1 MINLRILF
9 CFVLMALST
18 TLQAERFVVESEGT
32 ALKTAELPYSV
43 YEARAISNAL
53 QLVLHTGA
61 QSLDSFS
68 LVENGKVLFD
78 QISAQS
84 NVQIAGYRVLSTKDH
99 GDKVSAR
106 LKILLLPENQ
116 NETQISCRQPN
127 NLDLAFK
134 WQGLS
139 IKKSMPFW
147 VRFDELSLTH
157 TIGAMMAANRKFNF
171 QENNS
176 ERSTTSSGYS
186 LYENEN
192 ENTPKRSIPN
202 YLLTLSLDLDVKTT
216 NVIQRKKVLLV
227 KAKSELFR
235 KSKALNGTETK
246 TEMEIEKSGMF
257 VGGSN
262 SRRRDL
268 ESIQEAVFKLAVESI
283 TQTLNHLECMNFTG
297 KIKLKNGNLE
307 IDYGLQDG
315 LSPDDIFSSIQS
327 GTQQYYFTVKQ
338 MNNTSTTLH
347 ALTQGKTGKSF
358 DGLNIKL
365 LERY

>member
-1 MINLRILF
+1 MMINLRILF
-9 CFVLMALST
+9 CFVLMTLST

-147 VRFDELSLTH
+147 VQFDELSLTH
-157 TIGAMMAANRKFNF
+157 TIEAMMAANRKFNF

-186 LYENEN
+186 LYEN

-268 ESIQEAVFKLAVESI
+268 ESIQEAVFELAVGSI
-283 TQTLNHLECMNFTG
+283 TQTLHHLECMNFSG
-297 KIKLKNGNLE
+297 KIKLKNENLE

-338 MNNTSTTLH
+338 MNNTSTILH

-358 DGLNIKL
+358 DGLSIKL

>member
-1 MINLRILF
+1 MKNLPILF

-18 TLQAERFVVESEGT
+18 TAHAERFVVESEGT

-53 QLVLHTGA
+53 QLVLQTGA

-106 LKILLLPENQ
+106 LEILLLPENQ

-134 WQGLS
+134 WQGFS
-139 IKKSMPFW
+139 IKKSLPFW
-147 VRFDELSLTH
+147 VQFDELSLTQ
-157 TIGAMMAANRKFNF
+157 TIEAMMATNSKFNF
-171 QENNS
+171 QKNNPY
-176 ERSTTSSGYS
+176 RSTTSSSYS

-192 ENTPKRSIPN
+192 APVRSTPN

-216 NVIQRKKVLLV
+216 NLLQRKKVLSV
-227 KAKSELFR
+227 KAQSELFR
-235 KSKALNGTETK
+235 KSQALNGAESK
-246 TEMEIEKSGMF
+246 TEIEIEKSSMF
-257 VGGSN
+257 VSGSN
-262 SRRRDL
+262 SRRRDS
-268 ESIQEAVFKLAVESI
+268 ESIQAAVFELALESI
-283 TQTLNHLECMNFTG
+283 TQTLQHLECKSFSG
-297 KIKLKNGNLE
+297 KIKLKNKNLE

-315 LSPDDIFSSIQS
+315 LSPDDIFSSVQS

-347 ALTQGKTGKSF
+347 ALTQGKAGKSF
-358 DGLNIKL
+358 DGLSIKL

>member
-1 MINLRILF
+1 MDNLRILF

-18 TLQAERFVVESEGT
+18 SLQAERFVVESEGT

-53 QLVLHTGA
+53 QLVLQTGA

-147 VRFDELSLTH
+147 LQFDERSLAQ
-157 TIGAMMAANRKFNF
+157 TIEAMMAANRKFNF

-176 ERSTTSSGYS
+176 DRSTTSSSYS
-186 LYENEN
+186 LYEN

-202 YLLTLSLDLDVKTT
+202 YLLTLSLDLDVKTS

-268 ESIQEAVFKLAVESI
+268 DSIQEAVFKLAVESI
-283 TQTLNHLECMNFTG
+283 TQTLHHLECMNFSG
-297 KIKLKNGNLE
+297 KIKLKNKNLE

-315 LSPDDIFSSIQS
+315 LSPDDIFSSVQS

-347 ALTQGKTGKSF
+347 ALTQGKAGKSF
-358 DGLNIKL
+358 DGLSIKL

>member
-1 MINLRILF
+1 MKNLQILF

-18 TLQAERFVVESEGT
+18 TLHAERFVVESEGT

-127 NLDLAFK
+127 NLDLAFQ

-147 VRFDELSLTH
+147 VQFDELSLTQ
-157 TIGAMMAANRKFNF
+157 TIEAMMAANRKFNF

-176 ERSTTSSGYS
+176 DRSTTSSSYS
-186 LYENEN
+186 LYEN

-235 KSKALNGTETK
+235 KSKALNATETK
-246 TEMEIEKSGMF
+246 TDMEIEKSAMF

-268 ESIQEAVFKLAVESI
+268 ESIQEAVFELAVESI
-283 TQTLNHLECMNFTG
+283 TKTLHQLECMNFSG
-297 KIKLKNGNLE
+297 KIKLKNENLE

-358 DGLNIKL
+358 DGLSIKL

>member
-1 MINLRILF
+1 MMVNLRILF

-139 IKKSMPFW
+139 TKKSMPFW
-147 VRFDELSLTH
+147 VQFDELSLTH
-157 TIGAMMAANRKFNF
+157 TIEAMMAANRKFNF

-186 LYENEN
+186 LYEN

-268 ESIQEAVFKLAVESI
+268 ESIQEAVFQLAVDSI
-283 TQTLNHLECMNFTG
+283 TQTLHHLECMNFSG
-297 KIKLKNGNLE
+297 KIKLKNENLE

-358 DGLNIKL
+358 DGLSIKL

>member
-1 MINLRILF
+1 MDNLRILF

-18 TLQAERFVVESEGT
+18 SLQAERFVVESEGT

-106 LKILLLPENQ
+106 LEILLLPENQ

-139 IKKSMPFW
+139 IKKSLPFW
-147 VRFDELSLTH
+147 VQFDELSLTQ
-157 TIGAMMAANRKFNF
+157 TIEAMMAANPKFNF

-176 ERSTTSSGYS
+176 DRSSTSSSYS
-186 LYENEN
+186 LYESG
-192 ENTPKRSIPN
+192 NTPKRSIPN

-216 NVIQRKKVLLV
+216 NVIQRKKVLVV

-268 ESIQEAVFKLAVESI
+268 ESIQEAVFELAVGSI
-283 TQTLNHLECMNFTG
+283 TQTLHHLECMNFSG
-297 KIKLKNGNLE
+297 KIKLKNENLE

-347 ALTQGKTGKSF
+347 ALTQGKTGKYF
-358 DGLNIKL
+358 DGLSIKL

>member
-1 MINLRILF
+1 MMKNLQILF
-9 CFVLMALST
+9 CFVLIALST
-18 TLQAERFVVESEGT
+18 TLRAERFVVESEGT

-106 LKILLLPENQ
+106 LKVLLLPENQ

-127 NLDLAFK
+127 NLDLAFQ

-147 VRFDELSLTH
+147 VQFDELSLTQ
-157 TIGAMMAANRKFNF
+157 TIEAMMAANRKFNF

-176 ERSTTSSGYS
+176 DRSTTSSSYS
-186 LYENEN
+186 LYEN

-268 ESIQEAVFKLAVESI
+268 DSIQEAVFKLAVESI
-283 TQTLNHLECMNFTG
+283 TQTLHHLECINFSG
-297 KIKLKNGNLE
+297 KIKLKNKNLE

-315 LSPDDIFSSIQS
+315 LSPDDIFSSVQS

-358 DGLNIKL
+358 DGLSIKL

>member
-1 MINLRILF
+1 MDNLRILF

-18 TLQAERFVVESEGT
+18 SLQAERFVVESEGT

-53 QLVLHTGA
+53 QLVLQTGA

-106 LKILLLPENQ
+106 LEILLLPENQ

-139 IKKSMPFW
+139 IKKSLPFW
-147 VRFDELSLTH
+147 VQFDELSLTQ
-157 TIGAMMAANRKFNF
+157 TIEAMMAANPKFNF

-176 ERSTTSSGYS
+176 DRSSTSSSYS
-186 LYENEN
+186 LYESG
-192 ENTPKRSIPN
+192 NTPKRSIPN

-216 NVIQRKKVLLV
+216 NVIQRKKVLVV

-257 VGGSN
+257 VAGSN

-268 ESIQEAVFKLAVESI
+268 ESIQEAVFELAVGSI
-283 TQTLNHLECMNFTG
+283 TQTLHHLECMNFSG
-297 KIKLKNGNLE
+297 KIKLKNENLE

-347 ALTQGKTGKSF
+347 ALTQGKTGKYF
-358 DGLNIKL
+358 DGLSIKL

>member
-1 MINLRILF
+1 MLNNLQILF
-9 CFVLMALST
+9 CFVLIALST
-18 TLQAERFVVESEGT
+18 TLRAERFVVESEGT

-106 LKILLLPENQ
+106 LKVLLLPENQ

-127 NLDLAFK
+127 NLDLAFQ

-147 VRFDELSLTH
+147 VQFDELSLTQ
-157 TIGAMMAANRKFNF
+157 TIEAMMAANRKFNF

-176 ERSTTSSGYS
+176 DRSTTSSSYS
-186 LYENEN
+186 LYEN

-202 YLLTLSLDLDVKTT
+202 YLLTLSLDLDVKTS

-268 ESIQEAVFKLAVESI
+268 DSIQDAVFKLAVESI
-283 TQTLNHLECMNFTG
+283 TQTLHHLECMNFSG
-297 KIKLKNGNLE
+297 KIKLKNKNLE

-315 LSPDDIFSSIQS
+315 LSPDDIFSSVQS

-358 DGLNIKL
+358 DGLSIKL

>member
-1 MINLRILF
+1 MT
-9 CFVLMALST
+9 LST

-147 VRFDELSLTH
+147 VQFDEQSLAQ
-157 TIGAMMAANRKFNF
+157 TIEAMMAANRKFNF

-176 ERSTTSSGYS
+176 DRSTTSSSYS
-186 LYENEN
+186 LYEN

-262 SRRRDL
+262 SRRQDL
-268 ESIQEAVFKLAVESI
+268 ESIQKAVFELAVESI
-283 TQTLNHLECMNFTG
+283 TKTLHHLECMNFSG
-297 KIKLKNGNLE
+297 KIKFKNKNLE

-315 LSPDDIFSSIQS
+315 LTPDDIFSTIQS

-358 DGLNIKL
+358 DGLSIKL

>member
-1 MINLRILF
+1 MVNLRILF

-32 ALKTAELPYSV
+32 ALKTAQLPYSV

-127 NLDLAFK
+127 NLDLAFQ

-147 VRFDELSLTH
+147 VQFDELSLTH
-157 TIGAMMAANRKFNF
+157 TIEAMMAANRKFNF

-186 LYENEN
+186 LYEN

-262 SRRRDL
+262 SRRQDL
-268 ESIQEAVFKLAVESI
+268 ESIQEAVFELAVESI
-283 TQTLNHLECMNFTG
+283 TQTLHHLECMNFSG
-297 KIKLKNGNLE
+297 KIKLKNKNLE
-307 IDYGLQDG
+307 IDYCLQDG
-315 LSPDDIFSSIQS
+315 LSPDDIFSSVQS

-358 DGLNIKL
+358 DGLSIKL

>member
-1 MINLRILF
+1 MDNLRILF

-18 TLQAERFVVESEGT
+18 SLQAERFVVESEGT

-127 NLDLAFK
+127 NLDLAFQ

-139 IKKSMPFW
+139 IKKSLPFW
-147 VRFDELSLTH
+147 VQFDELSLTQ
-157 TIGAMMAANRKFNF
+157 TIEAMMAANPKFNF

-176 ERSTTSSGYS
+176 DRSSTSSSYS
-186 LYENEN
+186 LYESGHA
-192 ENTPKRSIPN
+192 PKRSIPN
-202 YLLTLSLDLDVKTT
+202 YLLTLSLDLDVKTS

-268 ESIQEAVFKLAVESI
+268 ESIQEAAFELAVGSI
-283 TQTLNHLECMNFTG
+283 TQTLHHLECMNFSG
-297 KIKLKNGNLE
+297 KIKLKNENLE

-358 DGLNIKL
+358 DGLSIKL
-365 LERY
+365 LDRY

>member
-1 MINLRILF
+1 MDNLRILF

-18 TLQAERFVVESEGT
+18 SLQAERFVVESEGT

-53 QLVLHTGA
+53 QLVLQTGA

-106 LKILLLPENQ
+106 LEILLLPENQ

-139 IKKSMPFW
+139 IKKSLPFW
-147 VRFDELSLTH
+147 VQFDELSLTQ
-157 TIGAMMAANRKFNF
+157 TIEAMMAANPKFNF
-171 QENNS
+171 LENNS
-176 ERSTTSSGYS
+176 DRSSTSSSYS
-186 LYENEN
+186 LYESG
-192 ENTPKRSIPN
+192 NTPKRSIPN

-216 NVIQRKKVLLV
+216 NVIQRKKVLVV

-257 VGGSN
+257 VAGSN

-268 ESIQEAVFKLAVESI
+268 ESIQEAVFELAVGSI
-283 TQTLNHLECMNFTG
+283 TQTLHHLECMNFSG
-297 KIKLKNGNLE
+297 KIKLKNENLE

-347 ALTQGKTGKSF
+347 ALTQGKAGKSF
-358 DGLNIKL
+358 DGLSIKL

>member
-1 MINLRILF
+1 
-9 CFVLMALST
+9 MALST

-147 VRFDELSLTH
+147 VQFDELSLTQ
-157 TIGAMMAANRKFNF
+157 TIEAMMAANRKFNF

-186 LYENEN
+186 LYEN

-268 ESIQEAVFKLAVESI
+268 ESIQEAVFELAVESI
-283 TQTLNHLECMNFTG
+283 TQTLHHLECMNFSG
-297 KIKLKNGNLE
+297 KIKLKNENLE

-358 DGLNIKL
+358 DGLSIKL

>member
-1 MINLRILF
+1 MLNNLQILF
-9 CFVLMALST
+9 CFVLIALST
-18 TLQAERFVVESEGT
+18 TLRAERFVVESEGT
-32 ALKTAELPYSV
+32 ALKNAELPYNV

-106 LKILLLPENQ
+106 LKVLLLPENQ

-147 VRFDELSLTH
+147 VQFDELSLTQ
-157 TIGAMMAANRKFNF
+157 TIEAMMAANRKFNF

-176 ERSTTSSGYS
+176 DRSTTSSSYS
-186 LYENEN
+186 LYEN

-202 YLLTLSLDLDVKTT
+202 YLLTLSLDLDVKTS

-227 KAKSELFR
+227 KAKSQLFR

-268 ESIQEAVFKLAVESI
+268 DSIQEAVFKLAVESI
-283 TQTLNHLECMNFTG
+283 TQTLHHLECMNFSG
-297 KIKLKNGNLE
+297 KIKLKNKNLE

-315 LSPDDIFSSIQS
+315 LSPDDIFSSVQS

-358 DGLNIKL
+358 DGLSIKL

>member
-1 MINLRILF
+1 MDNLRILF

-18 TLQAERFVVESEGT
+18 SLQAERFVVESEGT

-53 QLVLHTGA
+53 QLVLQTGA

-106 LKILLLPENQ
+106 LEILLLPENQ

-139 IKKSMPFW
+139 IKKSLPFW
-147 VRFDELSLTH
+147 VQFDELSLTQ
-157 TIGAMMAANRKFNF
+157 TIEAMMAANPKFNF

-176 ERSTTSSGYS
+176 DRSSTSSSYS
-186 LYENEN
+186 LYESG
-192 ENTPKRSIPN
+192 NTPKRSIPN
-202 YLLTLSLDLDVKTT
+202 YLLSLSLDLDAKTT
-216 NVIQRKKVLLV
+216 HVIQRKKVLVV

-268 ESIQEAVFKLAVESI
+268 ESIQEAVFELAVGSI
-283 TQTLNHLECMNFTG
+283 TQTLHHLECMNFSG
-297 KIKLKNGNLE
+297 KIKLKNENLE

-347 ALTQGKTGKSF
+347 ALTQGKTGKYF
-358 DGLNIKL
+358 DGLSIKL

>member
-1 MINLRILF
+1 MDNLRILF

-18 TLQAERFVVESEGT
+18 SLQAERFVVESEGT

-53 QLVLHTGA
+53 QLVLQTGA

-106 LKILLLPENQ
+106 LEILLLPENQ

-147 VRFDELSLTH
+147 VQFDELSLTQ
-157 TIGAMMAANRKFNF
+157 TIEAMMAANRKFNF

-176 ERSTTSSGYS
+176 DRSTTSSSYS
-186 LYENEN
+186 LYEN

-202 YLLTLSLDLDVKTT
+202 YLLTLSLDLDAKTT
-216 NVIQRKKVLLV
+216 HVIQRKKVLVV

-268 ESIQEAVFKLAVESI
+268 ESIQEAVFELAVGSI
-283 TQTLNHLECMNFTG
+283 TQTLHHLECMNFSG
-297 KIKLKNGNLE
+297 KIKLKNKNLE

-315 LSPDDIFSSIQS
+315 LSPDDIFSSVQS

-347 ALTQGKTGKSF
+347 ALTQGKTGKYF
-358 DGLNIKL
+358 DGLSIKL

>member
-1 MINLRILF
+1 
-9 CFVLMALST
+9 MALTT
-18 TLQAERFVVESEGT
+18 TLHAERFVVESEGT
-32 ALKTAELPYSV
+32 ARKTAELPYSV

-53 QLVLHTGA
+53 QLVLQTGA

-106 LKILLLPENQ
+106 LEILLLPTDQ
-116 NETQISCRQPN
+116 NETQMSCRQPN
-127 NLDLAFK
+127 NLDLTFE
-134 WQGLS
+134 WQGFS
-139 IKKSMPFW
+139 IKKSLPFW
-147 VRFDELSLTH
+147 VQFDELSLTQ
-157 TIGAMMAANRKFNF
+157 TIEAMMATDRKFNF
-171 QENNS
+171 QKNNS
-176 ERSTTSSGYS
+176 DRVTTSSSYS

-192 ENTPKRSIPN
+192 TPVSSPPN
-202 YLLTLSLDLDVKTT
+202 YLLTLALDLDVKTT
-216 NVIQRKKVLLV
+216 NVLQQKKVLLV

-235 KSKALNGTETK
+235 KSQALNGAEPK

-257 VGGSN
+257 VSGSN

-268 ESIQEAVFKLAVESI
+268 ESIQAAVFELASESI
-283 TQTLNHLECMNFTG
+283 TQTLQHLECMNFSG
-297 KIKLKNGNLE
+297 KIRHKNKNLE

-315 LSPDDIFSSIQS
+315 LSPDDIFSSLQS
-327 GTQQYYFTVKQ
+327 GTQQYYFTVKR

-347 ALTQGKTGKSF
+347 ALTPGKAGKSF

-365 LERY
+365 LERF

>member
-1 MINLRILF
+1 MMINLRILF

-147 VRFDELSLTH
+147 VQFDELSLTH
-157 TIGAMMAANRKFNF
+157 TIEAMMAANRKFNF

-186 LYENEN
+186 LYEN

-268 ESIQEAVFKLAVESI
+268 ESIQDAVFELAVESI
-283 TQTLNHLECMNFTG
+283 TQTLHHLECMNFSG
-297 KIKLKNGNLE
+297 KIKLKNENLE

-358 DGLNIKL
+358 DGLSIKL

>member
-1 MINLRILF
+1 MDNLRILF

-18 TLQAERFVVESEGT
+18 SLQAERFVVESEGT

-106 LKILLLPENQ
+106 LEILLLPENQ

-139 IKKSMPFW
+139 IKKSLPFW
-147 VRFDELSLTH
+147 VQFDELSLTQ
-157 TIGAMMAANRKFNF
+157 TIEAMMAANPKFNF

-176 ERSTTSSGYS
+176 DRSSTSSSYS
-186 LYENEN
+186 LYESG
-192 ENTPKRSIPN
+192 NTPKRSIPN

-268 ESIQEAVFKLAVESI
+268 ESIQEAVFELAVGSI
-283 TQTLNHLECMNFTG
+283 TQTLHHLECMNFSG
-297 KIKLKNGNLE
+297 KIKLKNENLE

-347 ALTQGKTGKSF
+347 ALTQGKTGKYF
-358 DGLNIKL
+358 DGLSIKL

>member
-1 MINLRILF
+1 LMDNLRILF

-18 TLQAERFVVESEGT
+18 SLQAERFVVESEGT

-53 QLVLHTGA
+53 QLVLQTGA

-106 LKILLLPENQ
+106 LEILLLPENQ

-139 IKKSMPFW
+139 IKKSLPFW
-147 VRFDELSLTH
+147 VQFDELSLTQ
-157 TIGAMMAANRKFNF
+157 TIEAMMAANPKFNF

-176 ERSTTSSGYS
+176 DRSSTSSSYS
-186 LYENEN
+186 LYESG
-192 ENTPKRSIPN
+192 NTPKRSIPN
-202 YLLTLSLDLDVKTT
+202 YLLTLSLDLDAKTT
-216 NVIQRKKVLLV
+216 HVIQRKKVLVV

-268 ESIQEAVFKLAVESI
+268 ESIQEAVFELAVGSI
-283 TQTLNHLECMNFTG
+283 TQTLHHLECMNFSG
-297 KIKLKNGNLE
+297 KIKLKNENLE

-347 ALTQGKTGKSF
+347 ALTQGKTGKYF
-358 DGLNIKL
+358 DGLSIKL

>member
-1 MINLRILF
+1 M
-9 CFVLMALST
+9 VLST
-18 TLQAERFVVESEGT
+18 ALQAERFVVESEGT
-32 ALKTAELPYSV
+32 ALKTAELPYRV

-147 VRFDELSLTH
+147 VQFDELSLTH
-157 TIGAMMAANRKFNF
+157 TIEAMMAANRKFNF
-171 QENNS
+171 QESNS
-176 ERSTTSSGYS
+176 DRSTTSSGYS
-186 LYENEN
+186 LYEN

-268 ESIQEAVFKLAVESI
+268 ESIQEAVFELAVESI
-283 TQTLNHLECMNFTG
+283 TQTLHHLECMNFSG
-297 KIKLKNGNLE
+297 EIKLKNENLE

-347 ALTQGKTGKSF
+347 ALTPGKTGKSF

-365 LERY
+365 LERF

>member
-1 MINLRILF
+1 
-9 CFVLMALST
+9 MALSSSAH
-18 TLQAERFVVESEGT
+18 AERFVVESEGT

-53 QLVLHTGA
+53 QLVLQTGA

-106 LKILLLPENQ
+106 LEILLLPENQ

-134 WQGLS
+134 WQGFS
-139 IKKSMPFW
+139 IKKSLPFW
-147 VRFDELSLTH
+147 VQFDELSLTQ
-157 TIGAMMAANRKFNF
+157 TIEAMMATNSKFNF
-171 QENNS
+171 QENNPY
-176 ERSTTSSGYS
+176 RSTTSSSYS

-192 ENTPKRSIPN
+192 APVRSTPN

-216 NVIQRKKVLLV
+216 NLLQRKKVLSV
-227 KAKSELFR
+227 KAQSELFR
-235 KSKALNGTETK
+235 KSQALNGAESK
-246 TEMEIEKSGMF
+246 TEIEIEKSSMF
-257 VGGSN
+257 VSGSN
-262 SRRRDL
+262 SRRRDS
-268 ESIQEAVFKLAVESI
+268 ESIQAAVFELALESI
-283 TQTLNHLECMNFTG
+283 TQTLQHLECIDFSG
-297 KIKLKNGNLE
+297 KIKLKNKNLE

-315 LSPDDIFSSIQS
+315 LSPDDIFSSLQS

-347 ALTQGKTGKSF
+347 ALTQGKTGKYF
-358 DGLNIKL
+358 DGLSIKL

>member
-1 MINLRILF
+1 MKNLPILF

-18 TLQAERFVVESEGT
+18 TAHAERFVVESEGT

-53 QLVLHTGA
+53 QLVLQTGA

-106 LKILLLPENQ
+106 LEILLLPENQ
-116 NETQISCRQPN
+116 NESQISCRQPD

-134 WQGLS
+134 WQGFS
-139 IKKSMPFW
+139 IKKSLPFW
-147 VRFDELSLTH
+147 VQFDQLSLTQ
-157 TIGAMMAANRKFNF
+157 TIAAMMANNSKFNF
-171 QENNS
+171 QEINPY
-176 ERSTTSSGYS
+176 RSTTSSSYS

-192 ENTPKRSIPN
+192 APVRSTPN
-202 YLLTLSLDLDVKTT
+202 YLLTLALDLDVKTT
-216 NVIQRKKVLLV
+216 NVLQRKKVLSV
-227 KAKSELFR
+227 KAKSELLR
-235 KSKALNGTETK
+235 KSQALNGAESK
-246 TEMEIEKSGMF
+246 TEIEIEKSGMF
-257 VGGSN
+257 VSGSN
-262 SRRRDL
+262 STRRDS
-268 ESIQEAVFKLAVESI
+268 ESIQAAVFELALESI
-283 TQTLNHLECMNFTG
+283 TQTLQHLECVDFSG
-297 KIKLKNGNLE
+297 KIKLKNKNLE

-315 LSPDDIFSSIQS
+315 LSPDDIFSSLQS

-358 DGLNIKL
+358 DGLSIRL
-365 LERY
+365 LERH

>member
-1 MINLRILF
+1 MMKNLQILF

-18 TLQAERFVVESEGT
+18 TLHAERFVVESEGT

-106 LKILLLPENQ
+106 LKVLLLPENQ

-139 IKKSMPFW
+139 IKKSLPFW
-147 VRFDELSLTH
+147 VQFDELSLMQ
-157 TIGAMMAANRKFNF
+157 TIEAMIAANRKFSF
-171 QENNS
+171 QENNPN
-176 ERSTTSSGYS
+176 RPTTSSSYS
-186 LYENEN
+186 LYEN

-216 NVIQRKKVLLV
+216 NVIQKKKVLLV

-235 KSKALNGTETK
+235 KSKALNATETK
-246 TEMEIEKSGMF
+246 TDMEIEKSAMF

-268 ESIQEAVFKLAVESI
+268 ESIQEAVFELAVESI
-283 TQTLNHLECMNFTG
+283 TKTLHQLECMNFSG
-297 KIKLKNGNLE
+297 KIKLKNENLE

-338 MNNTSTTLH
+338 MNNTSTTLN

-358 DGLNIKL
+358 DGLSIKL

>member
-1 MINLRILF
+1 MMNILQILF

-106 LKILLLPENQ
+106 LKVLLLPENQ

-127 NLDLAFK
+127 NLDLAFQ

-147 VRFDELSLTH
+147 VQFDELSLTQ
-157 TIGAMMAANRKFNF
+157 TIEAMMAANRKFNF

-176 ERSTTSSGYS
+176 DRSTTSSSYS
-186 LYENEN
+186 LYEN

-202 YLLTLSLDLDVKTT
+202 YLLTLSLDLDVKTS

-268 ESIQEAVFKLAVESI
+268 ESIQEAVFELAVESI
-283 TQTLNHLECMNFTG
+283 TKTLHQLECMNFSG
-297 KIKLKNGNLE
+297 KIKLKNENLE

-358 DGLNIKL
+358 DGLSIKL

>member
-1 MINLRILF
+1 MLI
-9 CFVLMALST
+9 ALST
-18 TLQAERFVVESEGT
+18 TLRAERFVVESEGT

-106 LKILLLPENQ
+106 LKVLLLPENQ

-127 NLDLAFK
+127 NLDLAFQ

-147 VRFDELSLTH
+147 VQFDELSLTQ
-157 TIGAMMAANRKFNF
+157 TIEAMMAANRKFNF

-176 ERSTTSSGYS
+176 DRSTTSSSYS
-186 LYENEN
+186 LYEN

-202 YLLTLSLDLDVKTT
+202 YLLTLSLDLDAKTT
-216 NVIQRKKVLLV
+216 NVIQKKKVLLV

-235 KSKALNGTETK
+235 KSKALNTKETK
-246 TEMEIEKSGMF
+246 TEMEIEKTGMF

-268 ESIQEAVFKLAVESI
+268 ESIQQAVFELAVESI
-283 TQTLNHLECMNFTG
+283 TQTLHHLECMNFSG
-297 KIKLKNGNLE
+297 KIKLKNENLE

-338 MNNTSTTLH
+338 MNNTSTILH

-358 DGLNIKL
+358 DGLSIKL